1 MIGVLPWPGLLH
13 LLEPNL
19 LKIPKKQ
26 LFFMVIICTYGPSNI

>member
-19 LKIPKKQ
+19 LTIPKKQ
-26 LFFMVIICTYGPSNI
+26 LLFMVIIRTYWPSNI